1 MIYKLRECKLDDLDF
16 ILKLKEFGMKWYIEK
31 IYGWDINVQKQ
42 KTLKELHNNLNNMKI
57 IMVDGNDVGVT
68 TFIETDS
75 YFQVGLLI
83 ILPEYQNKGIASSII
98 REYIQIANNK
108 KKRIIIKT
116 YKDNPAQ
123 NLYKRLGFNIYNT
136 DDTHIYLDIDFE
148 KNS

>member
-1 MIYKLRECKLDDLDF
+1 MIYRLRECKLDDLDF